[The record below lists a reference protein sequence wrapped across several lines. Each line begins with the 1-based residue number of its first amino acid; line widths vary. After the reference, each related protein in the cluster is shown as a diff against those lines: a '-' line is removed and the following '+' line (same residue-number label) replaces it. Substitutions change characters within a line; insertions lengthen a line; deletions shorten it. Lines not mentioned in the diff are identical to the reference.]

1 MKNAILLAV
10 CLLSMTTV
18 INAQEG
24 QKNKSTE
31 KNSKEKLTAEQR
43 AKKQVETLNTE
54 VALTDDQKT
63 KIYNLALTKVKKV
76 DEIRAK
82 YKGQPENKDASER
95 EILTV
100 KQEFRKN
107 VNALLTPEQAE
118 KAKAKHKEMKA
129 AGKASSLDHD

>member
-24 QKNKSTE
+24 QKHKSTE
-31 KNSKEKLTAEQR
+31 KTSKEKLTAEQR